1 MEISG
6 LLSFASCSQM
16 WRLFTSDIEH
26 ASGDKPELHSGTVS
40 QTCSC
45 VASNAFDKVSG
56 RLFLHFT
63 VLKARRELGAKP
75 FRNRQSKGLR
85 G

>member
-1 MEISG
+1 MVSDVY
-6 LLSFASCSQM
+6 
-16 WRLFTSDIEH
+16 RTTSDLLTSEI
-26 ASGDKPELHSGTVS
+26 ACDVGGKVS
-40 QTCSC
+40 SSSWISPSPLFRFRRSMTD
-45 VASNAFDKVSG
+45 VAAFDKVSG

-75 FRNRQSKGLR
+75 FRNRQSKRLR